1 MLYSQESSGVRRVE
15 PVGAL
20 ATAVALFAAIG
31 AAANL
36 VGLLVLAFGFFPD
49 PGRYDDSL
57 AVSTALG
64 TLLLVCALGY
74 GAVLTVRDDEDG
86 RFIVLVAA
94 GVWTVVGVAGLFA
107 ALRGYRSEYGIHW
120 AEEGGLA
127 VDIATSTA
135 GLVGSVT
142 AAVHGEWLVNLT
154 GLVLPVIVVILA
166 ASMISSQAPSPSAP
180 KPSGATVIDEV
191 VGIIAA
197 VLATFVGLLGAVGVG
212 LGLGV
217 ALVSDNEV
225 EPVVFIGLG
234 VGAVVALL
242 WLAGALL
249 LFRRRKAGQ
258 VILIG
263 LSAIALLG
271 AFALAAAFGGLMS
284 WLPLVLSGAVFGLVV
299 ASPTGRW
306 IAGRPSRPSPN
317 AQPPK
322 ADSRSSDAVSA
333 R

>member
-1 MLYSQESSGVRRVE
+1 MLYSQESPGVRRAE

-74 GAVLTVRDDEDG
+74 GAVLTVRGDEDG
-86 RFIVLVAA
+86 RFTVLVAA

-107 ALRGYRSEYGIHW
+107 ALLGYRSEYGIHW
-120 AEEGGLA
+120 SEEGGLA

-142 AAVHGEWLVNLT
+142 AMVHGDWLVNLT
-154 GLVLPVIVVILA
+154 GSVLPAVIVILA
-166 ASMISSQAPSPSAP
+166 VSATPSAAPSPSTP
-180 KPSGATVIDEV
+180 PPGGGTPIDE
-191 VGIIAA
+191 
-197 VLATFVGLLGAVGVG
+197 
-212 LGLGV
+212 
-217 ALVSDNEV
+217 
-225 EPVVFIGLG
+225 
-234 VGAVVALL
+234 
-242 WLAGALL
+242 
-249 LFRRRKAGQ
+249 
-258 VILIG
+258 
-263 LSAIALLG
+263 
-271 AFALAAAFGGLMS
+271 
-284 WLPLVLSGAVFGLVV
+284 VV
-299 ASPTGRW
+299 ASPT
-306 IAGRPSRPSPN
+306 AGGPVPD
-317 AQPPK
+317 
-322 ADSRSSDAVSA
+322 ADSRPTAKWRRLIRRRAA

>member
-1 MLYSQESSGVRRVE
+1 MLYSQESSGTRPVE

-74 GAVLTVRDDEDG
+74 GAVLTVRGDEDG
-86 RFIVLVAA
+86 RFTVLVAA
-94 GVWTVVGVAGLFA
+94 GVWTVVGVAGVFA

-120 AEEGGLA
+120 AEEGGPA

-142 AAVHGEWLVNLT
+142 AMVHGDWLVNLT
-154 GLVLPVIVVILA
+154 GLVLPVIIVTLA
-166 ASMISSQAPSPSAP
+166 ASAIPSAAPSPSAP
-180 KPSGATVIDEV
+180 PPSAATAIDEV
-191 VGIIAA
+191 VAITTG
-197 VLATFVGLLGAVGVG
+197 VLAAFVGLLGAVGSC
-212 LGLGV
+212 LGLVV
-217 ALVSDNEV
+217 ALGSDNEV
-225 EPVVFIGLG
+225 APVVFIGFG
-234 VGAVVALL
+234 VGALIALL
-242 WLAGALL
+242 WLLGALL
-249 LFRRRKAGQ
+249 LFLRRNAGRL
-258 VILIG
+258 ILII

-271 AFALAAAFGGLMS
+271 AFVLAAAVGGLVG
-284 WLPLVLSGAVFGLVV
+284 WLPLVLSGAVFGLSV
-299 ASPTGRW
+299 ARPTGRW
-306 IAGRPSRPSPN
+306 IAARRRPLLN
-317 AQPPK
+317 ARAPMD
-322 ADSRSSDAVSA
+322 DSRSSGAVTA